1 MLYYKLENF
10 YQNHWNYINS
20 WDWNQ
25 LSGKIV
31 SNSSLSCSGALTN
44 ADLGVTHAI
53 DGTLL
58 NPYDP
63 ANPCGLQAKSF
74 FNDTF

>member
-1 MLYYKLENF
+1 M
-10 YQNHWNYINS
+10 
-20 WDWNQ
+20 
-25 LSGKIV
+25 SGKIV
-31 SNSSLSCSGALTN
+31 ANKTLTCSGALTN
-44 ADLGVTHAI
+44 FDLGISQAI
-53 DGTLL
+53 DGTIL